1 MKEFVY
7 LSTLITNND
16 DDTKEIRRRLCI
28 ARSAMASLTNVLKD
42 KGIVIIAKKRLLSI
56 LVVSIASSVC

>member
-42 KGIVIIAKKRLLSI
+42 KGIVIIAKKRLISI
-56 LVVSIASSVC
+56 LVFSIAS